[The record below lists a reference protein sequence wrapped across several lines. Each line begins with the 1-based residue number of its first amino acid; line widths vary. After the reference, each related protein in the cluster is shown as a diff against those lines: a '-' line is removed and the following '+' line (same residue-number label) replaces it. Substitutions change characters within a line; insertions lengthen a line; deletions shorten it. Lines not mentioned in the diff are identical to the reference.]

1 MAGATKRSGLVRWLM
16 AGIVGLVLSALLVS
30 ITAAGVFRYSHPQL
44 ALALAPYDARA
55 RAAFA
60 QQLISSGQAPSVETM
75 SLASEYA
82 RNAYRNDPTASAAL
96 RVAGFVAD
104 LQGRRPEARRL
115 LAYTETITKRDML
128 TELWLIEDRVAAD
141 DIPGALRHYDTIM
154 RTSEEVKPV
163 LYPVLTNATRTPE
176 IARQLNRIL
185 LARPNWWRN
194 FLTYYLGAG
203 NDAVAFATVFQ
214 GTLDWSDEQDR
225 ELATTLLGRLS
236 GAGRYDL
243 AWAAYVDVQGP
254 PARQDNLLRD
264 GNFRVE
270 HRLPPF
276 DWSFAEDGEL
286 IPDRR
291 LRDGSDQDF
300 VLYVPAG
307 SSLAGDVAR
316 QLLRLPPGR
325 YRAEALVG
333 SVPEDELRRPL
344 VRIECAGPPGRRLAE
359 TDFPSADVEARRLGV
374 EFSVPTGCANQWF
387 AIRVKGSLDR
397 RAPEWTW
404 IGSIALRRI

>member
-1 MAGATKRSGLVRWLM
+1 M
-16 AGIVGLVLSALLVS
+16 AGIAGLVLSALLVS
-30 ITAAGVFRYSHPQL
+30 VTAAGVFRYARPQI
-44 ALALAPYDARA
+44 ALAVAPYDARA
-55 RAAFA
+55 RAGLA
-60 QQLISSGQAPSVETM
+60 QQLLSSSQAPSAETIR
-75 SLASEYA
+75 LASEYA
-82 RNAYRNDPTASAAL
+82 RDAYRSDPTAVAAL
-96 RVAGFVAD
+96 RVMGFVAD
-104 LQGRRPEARRL
+104 LQGRRLEARRL
-115 LAYTETITKRDML
+115 LAYAETITKRDML

-141 DIPGALRHYDTIM
+141 DIAGALRHYDTIM

-163 LYPVLTNATRTPE
+163 LYPILTNATQTPE
-176 IARQLNRIL
+176 IARQVNRIL

-203 NDAVAFATVFQ
+203 NDAAAFATVFQ
-214 GTLDWSDEQDR
+214 GMLDWSDEQDR
-225 ELATTLLGRLS
+225 ELATILLGRLS
-236 GAGRYDL
+236 GAGRHDL
-243 AWAAYVDVQGP
+243 AWAAYVDVRGL
-254 PARQDNLLRD
+254 PARQPGLLRD

-270 HRLPPF
+270 RRLPPF

-307 SSLAGDVAR
+307 SSVAGDVAR

-333 SVPEDELRRPL
+333 SVAEDALRRPL
-344 VRIECAGPPGRRLAE
+344 VRIECAGQPARRLAE
-359 TDFPSADVEARRLGV
+359 TDFPPADAEARRLGM
-374 EFSVPTGCANQWF
+374 EFSVPSGCANQWF

-397 RAPEWTW
+397 GVPEWPW
-404 IGSIALRRI
+404 IGSISLRRI